1 VRQTSSLCHP
11 DLRQYPIA
19 LLDGLA
25 QDCCRH
31 RHRARHERSIA
42 LAAIPP
48 VRGMSRLDHH
58 FRAAQAYSRA
68 TARFA
73 RRGLAATT
81 RGLRLE
87 HAPAI
92 VAGMDAKIRF
102 PQYEVDV
109 VAPNLLAGTSPET
122 SIARGDPFAQ
132 SNKPNAQNSHS
143 SKQNTSHYEPTP
155 LQYLP
160 PLLTGRSP

>member
-1 VRQTSSLCHP
+1 MSGVERIAAHAGLSRNSRWTDTHDSALMIRVMSFTTDQAREGSSIGSRSVHGGCGSCVRLPHYAP
-11 DLRQYPIA
+11 LDLHQYPIA
-19 LLDGLA
+19 LFNGLG
-25 QDCCRH
+25 QDRCRH

-58 FRAAQAYSRA
+58 IRAAQAYSGA

-92 VAGMDAKIRF
+92 GRRHGCERSVSR
-102 PQYEVDV
+102 
-109 VAPNLLAGTSPET
+109 
-122 SIARGDPFAQ
+122 
-132 SNKPNAQNSHS
+132 
-143 SKQNTSHYEPTP
+143 NTKSM
-155 LQYLP
+155 
-160 PLLTGRSP
+160 